1 MACVV
6 QSGMWLD
13 RLIRPGRSCSS
24 HLLRS
29 IMPGCREQ
37 EQEQGVGGA
46 KSSRQAKTSTFSPDN
61 GRSRGVVSQQ
71 IFFWPPSLNQ
81 NVNCSRCFPRS
92 ERISCPRPSPLTQS
106 QSQSS
111 ETSWRSA
118 ATCPVVW
125 WQGASFHKNSMIGAP
140 GAPCWSCVGA
150 AFSQGLRRRS
160 QGELQN
166 RQKLPCLGP
175 LCPSIQRPLLDM
187 HLELPSSM
195 CLI

>member
-46 KSSRQAKTSTFSPDN
+46 KSSRQEKTSTFSPDN

-71 IFFWPPSLNQ
+71 IFFGPLPSIKL
-81 NVNCSRCFPRS
+81 STA
-92 ERISCPRPSPLTQS
+92 L
-106 QSQSS
+106 
-111 ETSWRSA
+111 
-118 ATCPVVW
+118 
-125 WQGASFHKNSMIGAP
+125 
-140 GAPCWSCVGA
+140 A
-150 AFSQGLRRRS
+150 AFLALSEFHALVHQL
-160 QGELQN
+160 
-166 RQKLPCLGP
+166 
-175 LCPSIQRPLLDM
+175 
-187 HLELPSSM
+187 
-195 CLI
+195 